1 MKLIELELK
10 DFRQYYDK
18 QVINFDFND
27 DKNISIILG
36 ENGEGKTG
44 IFRAVIFSL
53 FGQVFLNEE
62 EHTSLREKKKLDAL
76 HLVNLNK
83 MKENV
88 GSPIKAYVK
97 LKFQHEGC
105 IYEITRSKLEMMD
118 DGEIFEDDEVNVN
131 MYIKH
136 LDGNEDVITNDEEIQ
151 GILSNILD
159 KKLKDFFLF
168 DGEKIESLSKPKK
181 ETREEVKRGIL
192 KLLQI
197 DSVTNSIEVLESL
210 ERKQN
215 KRIKKYSQNTL
226 LRAKTEEL
234 EKFEKNIESCEKDID
249 ILDEDITNFSIE
261 IEGIEEKLAENK
273 DINLLIQKRDEKEKE
288 KRDKKRLLDN
298 IVNSARKILSNQG
311 HNLILEDYIL
321 RTKNFIGQESV
332 DRNYSVDISIELLEN
347 ILNRKRCICGRE
359 FEEGTKPEQ
368 VLMEV
373 KKQYSKSEL
382 SSFINI
388 FRSRIREFYDNRK
401 SYKEEIDNILYQA
414 SEVNEEIDKVNIEI
428 DNINKKIKQKSK
440 NEENLKELEE
450 KLYNCKG
457 MKNKLER
464 RKIECVT
471 NSKIFKEK
479 VEFIGEEIENLT
491 KGEEALKIESV
502 KLKYIRELKSN
513 FNNVL
518 IEYSTEMRE
527 KISKKATDIFK
538 RLISDK
544 DKNIIEEIQINEHYE
559 IKILGWNKNYITSD
573 ISAGQR
579 QIVSL
584 AFVIALAK
592 VASASKNKMN
602 VPLFMDTP
610 FGRVSGE
617 NRDKLINQI
626 PFITSQWILLM
637 TDTEFTRAEEMEFK
651 RTNKINN
658 VYRLKQLKPGYT
670 KIEKIENINEPIAR
684 R

>member
-62 EHTSLREKKKLDAL
+62 EYTSLREKKKLDAL

-97 LKFQHEGC
+97 LKFQHEGS

-234 EKFEKNIESCEKDID
+234 EKLEKNIKSCEKDID

-273 DINLLIQKRDEKEKE
+273 DINLLIQKRDVKEKE

-298 IVNSARKILSNQG
+298 IVNSAGKFLSNQG
-311 HNLILEDYIL
+311 HNLMVEDYIL

-368 VLMEV
+368 VLMEI

-388 FRSRIREFYDNRK
+388 FRSRIREFYDNRE
-401 SYKEEIDNILYQA
+401 SYKEEMDNILYQA
-414 SEVNEEIDKVNIEI
+414 SEVNEEINKVNIEI

-450 KLYNCKG
+450 KLYNCKE
-457 MKNKLER
+457 MKNELKR

-471 NSKIFKEK
+471 NLKIFKEK
-479 VEFIGEEIENLT
+479 VKFIGEEIENLT
-491 KGEEALKIESV
+491 KGEEALKIESG
-502 KLKYIRELKSN
+502 KLKYIKELKSN

-527 KISKKATDIFK
+527 KISKEATDIFK

-544 DKNIIEEIQINEHYE
+544 DKNIIEKIQINEHYE

-592 VASASKNKMN
+592 IASASKNKMN

-626 PFITSQWILLM
+626 PFVTSQWILLM